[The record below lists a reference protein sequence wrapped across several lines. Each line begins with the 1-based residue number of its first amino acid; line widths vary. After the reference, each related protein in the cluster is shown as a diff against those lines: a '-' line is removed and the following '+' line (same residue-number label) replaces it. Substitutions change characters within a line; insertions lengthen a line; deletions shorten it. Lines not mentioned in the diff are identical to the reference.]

1 MKRWKKFSVILLAMI
16 MALAMAV
23 PVSAA
28 MFPIDIGYTDDGD
41 FIQNRGG
48 TEISGRTVDRNM
60 YVGRNADLTF
70 YGELTVHGNLYI
82 LGTFR
87 NHGTVN
93 VDGNIFCL
101 NYYQGNCLLER
112 ATQDDGNGNTQ
123 CFDNGNFY
131 NYGDISSPPY
141 VDANYAFIEVPTVWY
156 CTHSSVSKATCTKP
170 KKCKDCGKV
179 LSGALGHNWR
189 SATCTSAKKCSRCG
203 KTAGKAL
210 GHKWSRWKK
219 ANKATVFKKATQ
231 ARICSRCKRKQIRS
245 VGSKLKPILKFNR
258 RNVNMNAYSSTN
270 VRVTLAN
277 GDRIKSAKPQN
288 RSMLA
293 VGITNKQINIYGN
306 GKAGKTKILVTLA
319 SGKKGYITVTIKK
332 SAYAI
337 EDPGDLFI

>member
-1 MKRWKKFSVILLAMI
+1 MKKWKKFTVILLAMI
-16 MALAMAV
+16 TSLTMAV

-28 MFPIDIGYTDDGD
+28 MFPIDIGTTDDGD
-41 FIQNRGG
+41 YIIGRNL
-48 TEISGRTVDRNM
+48 TVVSGFEVDRNM
-60 YVGRNADLTF
+60 YISPGGSYTF
-70 YGELTVHGNLYI
+70 YGELTVHGNLYV
-82 LGTFR
+82 LGDFY
-87 NHGTVN
+87 NHGTIN

-141 VDANYAFIEVPTVWY
+141 VDANYAFIEIPTVWY
-156 CTHSSVSKATCTKP
+156 CTHSSISKATCTKP

-179 LSGALGHNWR
+179 LNGALGHNWR

-210 GHKWSRWKK
+210 GHKWSKWKK

-231 ARICSRCKRKQIRS
+231 ARICSRCKRKQSRS

-258 RNVNMNAYSSTN
+258 RNVNMNVYGSTN

-288 RSMLA
+288 RSMLT

-332 SAYAI
+332 PAYTIA
-337 EDPGDLFI
+337 DPGDLFE